1 MQAVP
6 SVWGGWSVYPARL
19 DDYALATDSA
29 GAVHLVLVG
38 RTAQDQTSL
47 GVLHVTWDG
56 STWSKLE
63 TITTLVGDVPE
74 WPRIAVGRGNQL
86 HVVWFVRDQAT
97 IFESD
102 KGNYKVWY
110 AHGSSSAPA
119 AVPVAWPTVTPTPTA
134 RQVVVPTA
142 TPLPKLSSAQSRV
155 SVDSLTSEND
165 DTLLLAKSAI
175 PAVLL
180 IAAIAVGLR
189 LRRR

>member
-1 MQAVP
+1 
-6 SVWGGWSVYPARL
+6 
-19 DDYALATDSA
+19 
-29 GAVHLVLVG
+29 
-38 RTAQDQTSL
+38 
-47 GVLHVTWDG
+47 
-56 STWSKLE
+56 
-63 TITTLVGDVPE
+63 VPE

-97 IFESD
+97 IFDSD

-110 AHGSSSAPA
+110 AHGSSPAPA
-119 AVPVAWPTVTPTPTA
+119 AAPVAQPTVTPTPTA

-142 TPLPKLSSAQSRV
+142 TPLPRLNSAQSRV

-180 IAAIAVGLR
+180 IAAIAIGLR
-189 LRRR
+189 FRRR